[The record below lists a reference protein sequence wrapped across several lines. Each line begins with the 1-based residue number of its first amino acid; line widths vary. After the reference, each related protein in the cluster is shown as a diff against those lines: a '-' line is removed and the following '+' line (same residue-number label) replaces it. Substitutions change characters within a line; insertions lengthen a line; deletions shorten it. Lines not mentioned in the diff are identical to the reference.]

1 MRRLTLYVRV
11 VLDTNILINTLI
23 TKGTPPDNLYQ
34 AWLNGEIEV
43 VMTAAQIAEIRDV
56 LVRPRL
62 KRFIHTDEAV
72 AIVENIDAYALVL
85 TDAPVVDISP
95 DPNDNPILA
104 AVFAGKVD
112 LIISGDKKHMLALR
126 EVQGVPVVTAR
137 EAAERISD
145 FIAEP

>member
-11 VLDTNILINTLI
+11 VLDTNILINALI

-43 VMTAAQIAEIRDV
+43 VMTAAHIAEIRDV
-56 LVRPRL
+56 LARSRL

-85 TDAPVVDISP
+85 TDAPVVDRSP
-95 DPNDNPILA
+95 DAKDNPIWLQ
-104 AVFAGKVD
+104 
-112 LIISGDKKHMLALR
+112 LS
-126 EVQGVPVVTAR
+126 PAR
-137 EAAERISD
+137 ST
-145 FIAEP
+145 

>member
-1 MRRLTLYVRV
+1 MRVI
-11 VLDTNILINTLI
+11 LDTHILISALI

-62 KRFIHTDEAV
+62 KRFIHTDDAV
-72 AIVENIDAYALVL
+72 AIVGNIDECALVL

-95 DPNDNPILA
+95 DPSDHPILA
-104 AVFAGKVD
+104 AAIAGKVD
-112 LIISGDKKHMLALR
+112 LIVSGDKKHMLALR
-126 EVQGVPVVTAR
+126 EVQGIPVVTAR
-137 EAAERISD
+137 EAA
-145 FIAEP
+145 